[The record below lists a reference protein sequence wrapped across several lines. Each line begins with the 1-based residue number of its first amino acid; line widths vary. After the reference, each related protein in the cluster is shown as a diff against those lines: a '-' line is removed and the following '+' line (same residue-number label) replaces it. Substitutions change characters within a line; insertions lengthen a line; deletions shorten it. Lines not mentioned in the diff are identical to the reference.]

1 MGDMDE
7 DDFKEEGEGKEGED
21 GDPSN
26 PNKAKKGQRQRSRKN
41 KMHKKFSTN
50 FISLLIKFLFVLTV
64 LEGYFLL
71 CYLRSISFL
80 SIINDLIA
88 ESGSI
93 TMIQFSNNYLYIIF
107 QEVLTTNGVA

>member
-7 DDFKEEGEGKEGED
+7 DEFKDEAEGKDGED

-26 PNKAKKGQRQRSRKN
+26 PNKGKNKQRQRSRKN

-50 FISLLIKFLFVLTV
+50 FVSLLIKFICVLTIM
-64 LEGYFLL
+64 EGYFVL
-71 CYLRSISFL
+71 CYLRSIDFL
-80 SIINDLIA
+80 SVINNLIQ

-93 TMIQFSNNYLYIIF
+93 TMI
-107 QEVLTTNGVA
+107 